1 MRCYATFVR
10 FSVDFN
16 RKLVDFYYIVLKIKG
31 MVSSSPEVKSNK
43 HHGRNI
49 QKIRVYMG
57 VKQEALAADL
67 GLSQQGISSLEKQEL
82 IEDEMLLRVA
92 EILGV
97 SAEMIKEFDEKN
109 VINNINNVRD
119 CTFSDNSIN
128 SVAGTFNPVEK
139 IVELYER
146 LLTSEREKVEIL
158 KKKDIGN

>member
-16 RKLVDFYYIVLKIKG
+16 WKLVDFYYIVLKIKG

-57 VKQEALAADL
+57 VKQEALATDL

-158 KKKDIGN
+158 KKKDNGN

>member
-1 MRCYATFVR
+1 
-10 FSVDFN
+10 
-16 RKLVDFYYIVLKIKG
+16 
-31 MVSSSPEVKSNK
+31 MVSNSPEVKSNK

-49 QKIRVYMG
+49 QKIRVYMS

-67 GLSQQGISSLEKQEL
+67 GLSQQGISSLEKQEV
-82 IEDEMLLRVA
+82 IDDDMLSKVA
-92 EILGV
+92 DVLGV

-158 KKKDIGN
+158 KKKDNSN

>member
-1 MRCYATFVR
+1 
-10 FSVDFN
+10 
-16 RKLVDFYYIVLKIKG
+16 
-31 MVSSSPEVKSNK
+31 MVTGSPEVKSNR
-43 HHGRNI
+43 HHGKNI

-57 VKQEALAADL
+57 YKQEVLAADL
-67 GLSQQGISSLEKQEL
+67 GLSQQGISSLEKQEV
-82 IEDEMLLRVA
+82 IEDEMLAKIA

-97 SAEMIKEFDEKN
+97 STEVIKEFDERN

-146 LLTSEREKVEIL
+146 LLSSEREKVEIL
-158 KKKDIGN
+158 KSKDNSN

>member
-1 MRCYATFVR
+1 M
-10 FSVDFN
+10 S
-16 RKLVDFYYIVLKIKG
+16 
-31 MVSSSPEVKSNK
+31 
-43 HHGRNI
+43 
-49 QKIRVYMG
+49 

-67 GLSQQGISSLEKQEL
+67 GLSQQGISSLEKQEV
-82 IEDEMLLRVA
+82 IDDVMLSKVA
-92 EILGV
+92 DVLGV

-158 KKKDIGN
+158 KKKDNGN